1 MEAKWSKNA
10 TSVVVLRHLYKTQI
24 KWLIIYVKNE
34 LHKCS
39 VSTAH
44 FPISTAQ
51 KGYNCTLF

>member
-1 MEAKWSKNA
+1 MSNSPGCIMEAKWS
-10 TSVVVLRHLYKTQI
+10 KTQI